1 MNTFSTH
8 YTTPVQLN
16 SSTGSTLD
24 PFSAATHAEEEEPT
38 GHLADSVVHKV
49 LPDGYPRR
57 KVGPLRAR
65 MAFCGTENQGRL
77 LCRVAFAAVIVGRL
91 LPRIRM
97 REGEHLK
104 EEPQELGDR
113 EVGVAF
119 PACPR
124 VRVRGMHVG

>member
-1 MNTFSTH
+1 MNTFFTH

-38 GHLADSVVHKV
+38 GHLADGIVDEI

-57 KVGPLRAR
+57 KVEPLGA
-65 MAFCGTENQGRL
+65 
-77 LCRVAFAAVIVGRL
+77 RVAFRAAEEEVEGRPRALAVIIVGDP

-97 REGEHLK
+97 REGEHLE
-104 EEPQELGDR
+104 EEPHDLGDR
-113 EVGVAF
+113 EVGVAL
-119 PACPR
+119 PARPR